1 MCENVKQFARKT
13 QQSPSNFPNALVCVQ
28 ESELSFLSCT
38 GGKKSRVVFT
48 FRFPKFPSFLF
59 LSQGPQFFSFFAGT
73 RYVSGHFHK
82 YAGVVVPLPS
92 TSCALTTW
100 PPSTQGKTNGIS
112 PLHLFTQVP
121 QKRRRQRSSNYPR
134 QYQCDA
140 SIGDLTPL
148 TADGSV
154 SEVVRDAPEVQP
166 AVIDELSFTVDLVY
180 TTRELTKIIERQ
192 FRGDGRHLCVC
203 VCAHMSAQFL
213 LTINFY
219 CLDSLFLT

>member
-1 MCENVKQFARKT
+1 MRGKLSNRQVTFQTLLLVSRRVNFLFCPAPVGKKAKSSSLLGF
-13 QQSPSNFPNALVCVQ
+13 PNFPRF
-28 ESELSFLSCT
+28 SF
-38 GGKKSRVVFT
+38 SRKG
-48 FRFPKFPSFLF
+48 RN
-59 LSQGPQFFSFFAGT
+59 FFFFAGT
-73 RYVSGHFHK
+73 RYLSGHFHK

-154 SEVVRDAPEVQP
+154 SEVVRGAPEV
-166 AVIDELSFTVDLVY
+166 
-180 TTRELTKIIERQ
+180 
-192 FRGDGRHLCVC
+192 
-203 VCAHMSAQFL
+203 
-213 LTINFY
+213 
-219 CLDSLFLT
+219 